1 LQKELVSLKEKKV
14 RVVGISY
21 DAINVLA
28 KFSDQQKITFPLL
41 SDPDSDTIKAF
52 QLMNAEAKGKIEGVP
67 YPGTVILDKHGTIQ
81 AKLFFDGYRERH
93 TPTDILKAVSE
104 IK

>member
-1 LQKELVSLKEKKV
+1 LQKELASLKEKKV

-21 DAINVLA
+21 DAIDVLV

>member
-1 LQKELVSLKEKKV
+1 MQKELASLKEKKV

-21 DAINVLA
+21 DAVDVLA
-28 KFSDQQKITFPLL
+28 KFSDQRKITFSLL
-41 SDPDSDTIKAF
+41 SDPNSDTIKAF
-52 QLMNAEAKGKIEGVP
+52 QLMNAEAKGMIEGVP
-67 YPGTVILDKHGTIQ
+67 YPGTVILDKHGTIR

-93 TPTDILKAVSE
+93 SPTDILKAVSE

>member
-1 LQKELVSLKEKKV
+1 LQKELASLKEKKV

-21 DAINVLA
+21 DTIDVLS
-28 KFSDQQKITFPLL
+28 KFSEQQKITFPLL

-52 QLMNAEAKGKIEGVP
+52 QLMNAEAKEKIEGVP

-81 AKLFFDGYRERH
+81 AKLFYDGYRERH
-93 TPTDILKAVSE
+93 APTDILKAVSE